1 MSPLKRSEKIEAW
14 NDEELLPGSSFD
26 DEIKQKLE
34 QSDIIILLISSDFIN
49 SDYCYEI
56 EMQNAMTR
64 AEKKECHVVPVIV
77 RACLWKKTP
86 LGNIIALPKDGKPV
100 KTYEDMD
107 EAYLEI
113 AEGIEKIVDICY
125 EKYNED

>member
-1 MSPLKRSEKIEAW
+1 MEYEQYDEVQKKRKVKVFFSYAHADETYKNELNKHLSPLKRSEKIEAW

-64 AEKKECHVVPVIV
+64 AE
-77 RACLWKKTP
+77 R
-86 LGNIIALPKDGKPV
+86 
-100 KTYEDMD
+100 D
-107 EAYLEI
+107 E
-113 AEGIEKIVDICY
+113 
-125 EKYNED
+125 